1 MIDNKESQE
10 SKDINLD
17 NLNCKI
23 EEFISLNDEVKKL
36 SESIKETR
44 EKIKELKNLSNENKL
59 FIEKY
64 LSDKNLNQYKYKNYE
79 FKIVDK
85 QVNKKP
91 NTDKIHDIIY
101 DEIKTKM
108 EKQKAKNSAIKIIDE
123 IKKGGSENIRK
134 LKIKQI
140 KKQ

>member
-36 SESIKETR
+36 SESIKETK

-64 LSDKNLNQYKYKNYE
+64 LSDKNLDQYKYKNYE

-91 NTDKIHDIIY
+91 NTDRIHDIIY

-134 LKIKQI
+134 LNIKQI

>member
-1 MIDNKESQE
+1 MIDNKETQE

-134 LKIKQI
+134 LNIKQI

>member
-1 MIDNKESQE
+1 MIDNKEIQE

-134 LKIKQI
+134 LNIKQI

>member
-1 MIDNKESQE
+1 MIDNKETQE
-10 SKDINLD
+10 SKDTNLD

-91 NTDKIHDIIY
+91 NTDRIHDIIY

-134 LKIKQI
+134 LNIKQI